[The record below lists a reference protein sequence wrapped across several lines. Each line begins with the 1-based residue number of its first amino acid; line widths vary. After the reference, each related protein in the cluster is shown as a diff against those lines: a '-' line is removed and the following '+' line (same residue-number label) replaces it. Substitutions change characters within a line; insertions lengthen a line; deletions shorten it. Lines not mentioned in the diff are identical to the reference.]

1 MIRHFSFWNEFRAI
15 QEPVKAI
22 QSSTSFLPWQ
32 NLSLLL
38 ISDFR
43 KKHSKK
49 GCECRYLCLNIE
61 DGLVRCE
68 TSYLLFL
75 FAENEFQ
82 RGGIKKILIFD
93 LSLSGI
99 RIRKRQLVWARK
111 LMKLPRGN
119 RLDVVN
125 VTPFDA
131 SNYLSY
137 RPLSAFRN

>member
-22 QSSTSFLPWQ
+22 QSSTSFRPWQ
-32 NLSLLL
+32 NLPLLL
-38 ISDFR
+38 ISDLR
-43 KKHSKK
+43 KKKSKK
-49 GCECRYLCLNIE
+49 RCECRYICLNIE

-68 TSYLLFL
+68 TSYPLLL
-75 FAENEFQ
+75 LAENEFQ

-99 RIRKRQLVWARK
+99 RIRMQQLVWARK

-125 VTPFDA
+125 ITPFNA
-131 SNYLSY
+131 SNYLGH
-137 RPLSAFRN
+137 RLLGTFQD